1 MPRKLKRRKSALQ
14 PRSGLKPGEYVRR
27 STVWVET
34 LDMDKASKELYQTD
48 PYNVETH
55 REDGRWDATIR
66 YKGDKWSIP
75 GKVLDQLVRHRES
88 IITEARRRKALE
100 RFERLHAM
108 AEARAV
114 RASATN
120 ATWNISFN
128 EVEAER
134 AIDLAG
140 M

>member
-1 MPRKLKRRKSALQ
+1 MSRHIVKMA
-14 PRSGLKPGEYVRR
+14 
-27 STVWVET
+27 
-34 LDMDKASKELYQTD
+34 
-48 PYNVETH
+48 
-55 REDGRWDATIR
+55 DGI
-66 YKGDKWSIP
+66 
-75 GKVLDQLVRHRES
+75 
-88 IITEARRRKALE
+88 ALE
-100 RFERLHAM
+100 RFERLPAM